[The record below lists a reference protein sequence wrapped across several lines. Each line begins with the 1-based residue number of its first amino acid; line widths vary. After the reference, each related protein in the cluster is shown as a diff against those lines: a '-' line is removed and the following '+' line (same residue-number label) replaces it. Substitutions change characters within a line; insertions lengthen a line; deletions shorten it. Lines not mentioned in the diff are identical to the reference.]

1 MIQSIG
7 NSKQYIS
14 ITKCY

>member
-14 ITKCY
+14 ITECY